1 MDPLVFLRGL
11 LIGFSIAAPVGP
23 IGVLCTW
30 CTLAHG
36 RLAGFLSGLGAAAAD
51 AGFGAAGAF
60 GLTAAST
67 LLVGQQAVL
76 RLAGGAFLVYLGLR
90 TLRARPAEDAARAP
104 AARGL
109 AGMYLSTLALTLT
122 NPATIISYLLRRRLR
137 RARRRHWWWGL
148 WTSRSAGRGRLQRL
162 GALVAAAQWRCR
174 TAARPLDGRAAR
186 LGQPPLRRDHARL
199 RGALVRQ
206 LAPLNLSV
214 LSACLG
220 KRPGNW

>member
-1 MDPLVFLRGL
+1 MDLGIIAAGVLLGL
-11 LIGFSIAAPVGP
+11 SIAAPVGP
-23 IGVLCTW
+23 IGVLCIRR
-30 CTLAHG
+30 TLAHG
-36 RLAGFLSGLGAAAAD
+36 WLAGFLSGLGAATAD
-51 AGFGAAGAF
+51 AGYGAVGAF
-60 GLTAAST
+60 GLTAVST

-76 RLAGGAFLVYLGLR
+76 RLAGAFLVYLGLR

-109 AGMYLSTLALTLT
+109 EGMYLSTLALTLT